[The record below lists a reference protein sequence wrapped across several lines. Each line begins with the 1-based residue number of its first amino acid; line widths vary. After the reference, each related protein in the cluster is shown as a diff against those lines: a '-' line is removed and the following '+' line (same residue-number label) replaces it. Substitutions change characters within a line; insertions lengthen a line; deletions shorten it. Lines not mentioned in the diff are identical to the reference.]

1 MTFEEFI
8 KDRLQRPEF
17 KKEWEALHQ
26 INSLGEAL
34 EILSHLYEEIEPTDN
49 SLSGILRNKGIR
61 VTEAILNN
69 IIFYERNGVCPVY
82 DFIIGIEDEKLQAK
96 IAEDIE
102 RLSIEGYKLQKPK
115 MRYIKDGIYELRTK
129 QGTNATRIFYAFVE
143 GNNII
148 LTNGYVKKQQKL
160 DEREFD
166 KAKRY
171 RDDYIRRN
179 H

>member
-8 KDRLQRPEF
+8 KDRLKHPEF
-17 KKEWEALHQ
+17 KKEWEELHQ

-34 EILSHLYEEIEPTDN
+34 EILSHLYEETEPSDT
-49 SLSGILRNKGIR
+49 SLAGILKNKGIKAN
-61 VTEAILNN
+61 EAIPNN
-69 IIFYERNGVCPVY
+69 IIFYERKDVCPVY
-82 DFIIGIEDEKLQAK
+82 DFIVGIEDEKFQAK

-102 RLSIEGYKLQKPK
+102 MLAIEGYKLQKPK
-115 MRYIKDGIYELRTK
+115 MSYIKDGIYELRTK
-129 QGTNATRIFYAFVE
+129 QGSNITRIFYAFVE
-143 GNNII
+143 GNNIV